1 MTAALEIDQVSKWYG
16 KVLALN
22 SVSLE
27 LEEGI
32 YGLVGANGA
41 GKTTLLRMAA
51 ALVQPDEGEVR
62 IQGVPTNESGARALV
77 GYSPETDAF
86 YEEMTGE
93 EFLRTLARLH
103 GYSGADSRARTSAVL
118 DWVGMSSQAKKR
130 VRRYSRGM
138 RQRIKLAQSLLHDPA
153 LLILDEPFSGVDP
166 VARAELVEFFMELG
180 KSGRCLLFSSHELDE
195 VERLTDRIMV
205 LVKGRIAAI
214 GSSTEVRA
222 RLDQQPN
229 RFILEW
235 FTGASQPTLGKLAG
249 EWAEWQEVEGW
260 DRLEPQEG
268 KLGCTIRVTR
278 QADFLRGIAS
288 QVDRHGWS
296 LDRLEN
302 LDRTTRALVGKILG
316 GTP

>member
-1 MTAALEIDQVSKWYG
+1 MTAALEISQVSKWYG
-16 KVLALN
+16 RVLALN
-22 SVSLE
+22 AVSLE

-51 ALVQPDEGEVR
+51 GLVQPDEGEVR
-62 IQGVPTNESGARALV
+62 IQGIPTREPSARGLV

-93 EFLRTLARLH
+93 EFLRTLSRLQGYRGVDARK
-103 GYSGADSRARTSAVL
+103 RTSAVL

-138 RQRIKLAQSLLHDPA
+138 RQRIKLAQALLHDPG

-166 VARAELVEFFMELG
+166 VARAELVELFVELG

-214 GSSTEVRA
+214 GSSAEVRA
-222 RLDQQPN
+222 RLDQEPC
-229 RFILEW
+229 RYILEW
-235 FTGASQPTLGKLAG
+235 SVDPTQPSMGQLVG
-249 EWAEWQEVEGW
+249 EWAQWPEVEGW
-260 DRLEPQEG
+260 TRMEPHEDRLS
-268 KLGCTIRVTR
+268 CMVSVSR
-278 QADFLRGIAS
+278 QSDFLSGIAS
-288 QVDRHGWS
+288 QVDRYGWT
-296 LDRLEN
+296 LNRLEN
-302 LDRTTRALVGKILG
+302 LDGTTRALVGKILG
-316 GTP
+316 GSP

>member
-1 MTAALEIDQVSKWYG
+1 MTAALEISQVSKWYG
-16 KVLALN
+16 RVLALN
-22 SVSLE
+22 AVSLE

-51 ALVQPDEGEVR
+51 GLVQPDEGEVR
-62 IQGVPTNESGARALV
+62 IQGIPTREPSARGLV

-93 EFLRTLARLH
+93 EFLRTLSRLQGYRAGDARK
-103 GYSGADSRARTSAVL
+103 RTSAVL

-138 RQRIKLAQSLLHDPA
+138 RQRIKLAQALLHDPG

-166 VARAELVEFFMELG
+166 VARAELVELFVELG

-214 GSSTEVRA
+214 GSSAEVRA
-222 RLDQQPN
+222 RLDQEPC
-229 RFILEW
+229 RYILEW
-235 FTGASQPTLGKLAG
+235 TAHPAQPSMGQLVG
-249 EWAEWQEVEGW
+249 EWAQWPEVEGW
-260 DRLEPQEG
+260 TRMDPHEDRLS
-268 KLGCTIRVTR
+268 CMVSVSR
-278 QADFLRGIAS
+278 QSDFLSGIAA
-288 QVDRHGWS
+288 QVDRFGWALS
-296 LDRLEN
+296 RLEN
-302 LDRTTRALVGKILG
+302 LDGTTRALVGKILG
-316 GTP
+316 GSP

>member
-118 DWVGMSSQAKKR
+118 DWVGMSAQAKKR

-302 LDRTTRALVGKILG
+302 LDGTTRALVGKILG

>member
-1 MTAALEIDQVSKWYG
+1 MTAALEISQVSKWYG
-16 KVLALN
+16 RVLALN
-22 SVSLE
+22 AVSLE

-51 ALVQPDEGEVR
+51 GLVQPDEGEVR
-62 IQGVPTNESGARALV
+62 IQGIPTREPSARGLV

-93 EFLRTLARLH
+93 EFLRTLSRLQGYRAGDARK
-103 GYSGADSRARTSAVL
+103 RTSAVL

-138 RQRIKLAQSLLHDPA
+138 RQRIKLAQALLHDPG

-166 VARAELVEFFMELG
+166 VARAELVELFVELG

-214 GSSTEVRA
+214 GSSAEVRA
-222 RLDQQPN
+222 RLDQEPC
-229 RFILEW
+229 RYILEW
-235 FTGASQPTLGKLAG
+235 TAHPAQPSMGQLVG
-249 EWAEWQEVEGW
+249 EWAQWPEVEGW
-260 DRLEPQEG
+260 TRMDPHEDRLS
-268 KLGCTIRVTR
+268 CMVSVSR
-278 QADFLRGIAS
+278 QSDFLSGIAA
-288 QVDRHGWS
+288 QVDRFGWA
-296 LDRLEN
+296 LNRLEN
-302 LDRTTRALVGKILG
+302 LDGTTRALVGKILG
-316 GTP
+316 GSP